1 MADSKTTKR
10 ALFSSVVALF
20 LSFTMLLGTTFAWFT
35 DSAVSGRNVIQSG
48 NLDVVLEYKN
58 NWEDEWA
65 PVDENTKIFKEGAL
79 YEPGYTEVVFLRV
92 SNGGSL
98 ALKYNLNVTVY
109 GETLSTNVYDEE
121 FSLKDHLEIG
131 YYSQAEYNGEND
143 WSALMQF
150 MFIDRPT
157 TIATING
164 QSGSGFKKLSEDTGI
179 VSSGIPLL
187 PGETSAQLVA
197 LVLTMPETVGNEANH
212 KADVEAPTVDLGVT
226 LLATQFTHEEDSF
239 DNQYDANAE
248 FPVLPG
254 KFDITNND
262 ELNSA
267 FSVGGEGTVMDDFGD
282 AYAELGADKEFA
294 LNLNG
299 KNLTGTDNNYV
310 LVNKGNLSVTGD
322 GTITSNLYGSIENW
336 GTLYVNDLNLNV
348 SGEKYGFHCKGGE
361 AEINNLVL
369 RAERGGVNV
378 QGGKITINSADVEY
392 TGYYSGKWYT
402 GYLIYAGGETSEVII
417 NGGEY
422 TYTGVNA
429 RQRVICAQ
437 LGATVTINGGTFGKG
452 GNGVADTW
460 INEIDGGEVIIKGG
474 SFEFDPSAYVAEGY
488 EAVAGT
494 DGWWTVSAV
503 NP

>member
-1 MADSKTTKR
+1 MGAMFANRQTTIDTIR
-10 ALFSSVVALF
+10 
-20 LSFTMLLGTTFAWFT
+20 
-35 DSAVSGRNVIQSG
+35 DQS
-48 NLDVVLEYKN
+48 
-58 NWEDEWA
+58 
-65 PVDENTKIFKEGAL
+65 
-79 YEPGYTEVVFLRV
+79 
-92 SNGGSL
+92 
-98 ALKYNLNVTVY
+98 VY
-109 GETLSTNVYDEE
+109 GFN
-121 FSLKDHLEIG
+121 
-131 YYSQAEYNGEND
+131 
-143 WSALMQF
+143 
-150 MFIDRPT
+150 
-157 TIATING
+157 
-164 QSGSGFKKLSEDTGI
+164 KLSEDTGI
-179 VSSGIPLL
+179 VSSGTPLL

-226 LLATQFTHEEDSF
+226 LLATQFTHEKDSF
-239 DNQYDANAE
+239 DNQYDKNAE

-267 FSVGGEGTVMDDFGD
+267 FSVGGEGTVMNDFGD

-299 KNLTGTDNNYV
+299 KTLSGTDDNYV
-310 LVNKGNLSVTGD
+310 LVNKGNLSVTGN
-322 GTITSNLYGSIENW
+322 GTITNTSNLKGSIENW

-348 SGEKYGFHCKGGE
+348 SGQKYGFHCKGGE

-369 RAERGGVNV
+369 SAERGGINV

-392 TGYYSGKWYT
+392 TGYYSNEEKKWYT
-402 GYLIYAGGETSEVII
+402 GYLIYAGGDTSEVII

-422 TYTGVNA
+422 TYTGSNP

-437 LGATVTINGGTFGKG
+437 LGATVTINGGYFGKG
-452 GNGVADTW
+452 GNGVASTW
-460 INEIDGGEVIIKGG
+460 IWELDGGEVIIKGG
-474 SFEFDPSAYVAEGY
+474 SFEFDPSAFVAEGY

-494 DGWWTVSAV
+494 DGWWTVSAI

>member
-1 MADSKTTKR
+1 MGQ
-10 ALFSSVVALF
+10 
-20 LSFTMLLGTTFAWFT
+20 M
-35 DSAVSGRNVIQSG
+35 
-48 NLDVVLEYKN
+48 
-58 NWEDEWA
+58 
-65 PVDENTKIFKEGAL
+65 FK
-79 YEPGYTEVVFLRV
+79 
-92 SNGGSL
+92 
-98 ALKYNLNVTVY
+98 
-109 GETLSTNVYDEE
+109 
-121 FSLKDHLEIG
+121 
-131 YYSQAEYNGEND
+131 
-143 WSALMQF
+143 
-150 MFIDRPT
+150 DRQT
-157 TIATING
+157 TIATIG
-164 QSGSGFKKLSEDTGI
+164 QSFKTLSEDTGI
-179 VSSGIPLL
+179 VSSGTPVL

-226 LLATQFTHEEDSF
+226 LVATQYTHEEDSF

-254 KFDITNND
+254 KFNITNND

-267 FSVGGEGTVMDDFGD
+267 FSVGGEGTVMNDFGD

-299 KNLTGTDNNYV
+299 KNLTGTDDNYV
-310 LVNKGNLSVTGD
+310 LVNKGNLSVTGN

-348 SGEKYGFHCKGGE
+348 SGQKYGFHCKGGE
-361 AEINNLVL
+361 AEVNNLVL
-369 RAERGGVNV
+369 RAQRGGVNV

-392 TGYYSGKWYT
+392 TGYYSNEEKKWYT

-422 TYTGVNA
+422 TYTGTNVK
-429 RQRVICAQ
+429 QRVICAQ
-437 LGATVTINGGTFGKG
+437 LGATVTINGGSFGKG
-452 GNGVADTW
+452 GKNVASTW

-474 SFEFDPSAYVAEGY
+474 SFEFDPSAFVAEGY
-488 EAVAGT
+488 EAVKGT
-494 DGWWTVSAV
+494 NGWWTVSAV